1 MYLDVKILRI
11 ERLEGKILAAVQR
24 DMVDD
29 ILDQWRQARP
39 DLDPSPMAVVFRL
52 KRLARL
58 FERATSRNFAAH
70 DLDPADFAV
79 LSTLRRTGPPH
90 RMSAGKLGHALMLAS
105 GSTTN
110 RIDRLEASGL
120 IRRADD
126 PDDRRGVLVELTA
139 LGLRRVE
146 TAVER
151 HLAVERE
158 LLGALT
164 EPQQD
169 QLAGLLRRLLIA
181 LDEPAPG
188 DPGEPRRSGRRAP

>member
-1 MYLDVKILRI
+1 M
-11 ERLEGKILAAVQR
+11 QR

-39 DLDPSPMAVVFRL
+39 DLDPAPMAVVFRL

-58 FERATSRNFAAH
+58 FERATARNFAVH
-70 DLDPADFAV
+70 GLDPAEFSV

-110 RIDRLEASGL
+110 RIDRLETAGL
-120 IRRADD
+120 IRRTDD
-126 PDDRRGVLVELTA
+126 PDDRRGVLVELTP

-146 TAVER
+146 AAVER

-158 LLGALT
+158 LIAALT
-164 EPQQD
+164 EAQQE
-169 QLAGLLRRLLIA
+169 QLAGLLRRLLVA
-181 LDEPAPG
+181 VDDPT
-188 DPGEPRRSGRRAP
+188 PGEEVAQPSLEQRSSRTARPRARPR